1 MSSVA
6 AILGSA
12 FSESF
17 PEMLDLK
24 QETISTEWGEQSLY
38 RVSECERPAYILFR
52 HGIPHRLLP
61 NQINYRAQAA
71 ALRTVECQGLLV
83 TSSVGVLD
91 ADVPLYRPLLVED
104 VIMLGNRLPSG
115 EACTMFDD
123 VSDAQGHLLLNDGLL
138 ATELTDQLRTLASQE
153 RASVADE
160 VVFAYAQ
167 GPRSKTAAENR
178 AWPRLGAQVNSMTLA
193 PEVVLANE
201 LEIPTAGLVVGHK
214 YSLPDRDPPEQGAVS
229 TTLDRSREE
238 LERIV
243 TAFLRR
249 GRPVDFPNSIYR
261 FGNGPQT
268 ADDGPQ

>member
-6 AILGSA
+6 VVLGSA
-12 FSESF
+12 FSESY
-17 PEMLDLK
+17 PGKLDLS

-38 RVSECERPAYILFR
+38 RVRESERPAYVLFR
-52 HGIPHRLLP
+52 HDLPHQLLP

-71 ALRTVECQGLLV
+71 ALDAVDCQALLV

-91 ADVPLYRPLLVED
+91 EDVPLYRPLLVED
-104 VIMLGNRLPSG
+104 IIMLGNRLPSG
-115 EACTMFDD
+115 EACTMFDK
-123 VSDAQGHLLLNDGLL
+123 VSERQGHLLLNDGLL
-138 ATELTDQLRTLASQE
+138 ATELSEQVRTLANQE
-153 RASVADE
+153 RASVSDE

-201 LEIPTAGLVVGHK
+201 LEIPSAGLVVGHK

-229 TTLDRSREE
+229 ITLDRSREE

-249 GRPVDFPNSIYR
+249 GEPVPFPNSIYR
-261 FGNGPQT
+261 FSN
-268 ADDGPQ
+268 DGSAR